1 MFGAVKQTKNV
12 DFDKYQYSG
21 YGIGFD
27 RKRSFSFP
35 SIGFGQ
41 NVIIFAVDMS
51 FSIQLILGK
60 KILWF

>member
-1 MFGAVKQTKNV
+1 MFGALKQTKNV

>member
-1 MFGAVKQTKNV
+1 MFGAVKQTKNA

-21 YGIGFD
+21 YEIGFD